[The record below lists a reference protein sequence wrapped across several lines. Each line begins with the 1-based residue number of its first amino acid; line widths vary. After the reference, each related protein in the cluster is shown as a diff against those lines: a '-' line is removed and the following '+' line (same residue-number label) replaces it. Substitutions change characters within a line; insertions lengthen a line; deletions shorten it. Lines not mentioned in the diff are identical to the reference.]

1 MSQAKNNG
9 FFLAAFRKIS
19 SKANRML
26 APKFGQT
33 LGYILDS
40 EYPKAGGTWFGKM
53 AAEIL
58 QLPYPEHNAFPTGCP
73 CVLHNHWHWAPG
85 LKPAFYLRRDGRDVM
100 VSLYF
105 HRIRELQAQSP
116 VAVRRFGKR
125 YEKLFGKGWD
135 PDNTIRN
142 LPLFI
147 KDEFARPRDSR
158 KNWRDHVMGWH
169 DGGRGREGVV
179 YLSYEEL
186 LKDAPGTMTRV
197 ITEITGAPPDPWLVA
212 QTTDKYD
219 MSRQTGGRKAGDEDR
234 SSFIRKGVA
243 GDWVNH
249 FTKDTSKLFHEL
261 AGDALLALGYEKDPE
276 WWKRVDVGED

>member
-1 MSQAKNNG
+1 MA
-9 FFLAAFRKIS
+9 
-19 SKANRML
+19 SKANRLL
-26 APKFGQT
+26 APKFGRA

-73 CVLHNHWHWAPG
+73 CILHNHWHWAPG
-85 LKPAFYLRRDGRDVM
+85 LQQAFYLRRDGRDVM

-105 HRIRELQAQSP
+105 HRIRELKIQNP
-116 VAVRRFGKR
+116 VAERRFGKR

-142 LPLFI
+142 MPLFL
-147 KDEFARPRDSR
+147 KDEFAHPRDSR

-186 LKDAPGTMTRV
+186 LADAPGTMNRV
-197 ITEITGAPPDPWLVA
+197 ITELTGTAPAAWLVK

-219 MSRQTGGRKAGDEDR
+219 MSRQTGGRKAGEEDR

-249 FTKDTSKLFHEL
+249 FTTDTCKLFHEL
-261 AGDALLALGYEKDPE
+261 AGDALMALNYEEDTD
-276 WWKRVDVGED
+276 WWKRSELPHALGDS

>member
-9 FFLAAFRKIS
+9 FFLAAFRKMS

-125 YEKLFGKGWD
+125 YEELFGKGWD

-147 KDEFARPRDSR
+147 K
-158 KNWRDHVMGWH
+158 V
-169 DGGRGREGVV
+169 
-179 YLSYEEL
+179 
-186 LKDAPGTMTRV
+186 
-197 ITEITGAPPDPWLVA
+197 
-212 QTTDKYD
+212 
-219 MSRQTGGRKAGDEDR
+219 
-234 SSFIRKGVA
+234 
-243 GDWVNH
+243 
-249 FTKDTSKLFHEL
+249 
-261 AGDALLALGYEKDPE
+261 
-276 WWKRVDVGED
+276 

>member
-1 MSQAKNNG
+1 M
-9 FFLAAFRKIS
+9 S
-19 SKANRML
+19 SKANRFL
-26 APKFGQT
+26 APRFGQA

-73 CVLHNHWHWAPG
+73 SILHNHWHWAPG
-85 LKPAFYLRRDGRDVM
+85 LQPAFYLRRDGRDVM

-105 HRIRELQAQSP
+105 HRIRELKAQNP
-116 VAVRRFGKR
+116 VAERRFGKR

-142 LPLFI
+142 MPLFL
-147 KDEFARPRDSR
+147 KDEFAYPRDSR

-186 LKDAPGTMTRV
+186 LEDAPSTMTRV
-197 ITEITGAPPDPWLVA
+197 ITEMTGTPPDPWLVT
-212 QTTDKYD
+212 QTTEKYD
-219 MSRQTGGRKAGDEDR
+219 MRRQTGGRKAGEEDR
-234 SSFIRKGVA
+234 SSFIRKGVS

-249 FTKDTSKLFHEL
+249 FTRDTSKLFHEL
-261 AGDALLALGYEKDPE
+261 AGDALLALHYEEDPD
-276 WWKRVDVGED
+276 WWKQVTPKEA